1 MKKMKS
7 LEDFRQEGLCLN
19 KEELLNADG
28 GIGQPVPAS
37 SESVR
42 YEDTSFPTSDCI
54 RWARKDRMGFFED
67 KEEGILVNY

>member
-1 MKKMKS
+1 MKKLKS
-7 LEDFRQEGLCLN
+7 LETFKQEGLSL
-19 KEELLNADG
+19 KKDELLNTEG
-28 GIGQPVPAS
+28 GIGQPVPES

-54 RWARKDRMGFFED
+54 RWARKDRMGFFQD